1 MRYFEVS
8 NEVLERAQQTHE
20 QYNRQFAEKVKL
32 SNTELAIAA
41 AAGCLGGIM
50 DMFLVTNV
58 NNLSTTNKIGF
69 KPESEIKHLSQS
81 GVINK
86 YITDLTYK
94 FHKSS
99 FAKLLEMKCKVPFD
113 KTVKTGVLGLVPD
126 NHRLLTP
133 GHDPI
138 LGLFYGTRD
147 IMRGTFTVCDNS
159 AETFVLSNAHG
170 QQTSLPLAFL
180 KEIGHLLSDIGSKTS
195 LPFPGLW
202 LMCQIEGRSPVND
215 YTWTMLANGLYRKG
229 FTVDHLIASSVPLFF
244 ANVTLYAVEF
254 IYGYILKKRGEPS
267 PLDDP
272 QLFKHRIVLMR
283 TLAYAIMVAL
293 NITKVAISHGNLFAA
308 NPALY
313 AEFVRNGFPV
323 LCDRIRM
330 EEKRHQYVMG
340 ELQNHCIK
348 SQERFD
354 KLLNYNRLTH

>member
-1 MRYFEVS
+1 MRYFEVNS
-8 NEVLERAQQTHE
+8 NILERAQQTHE
-20 QYNRQFAEKVKL
+20 HYNQQFAEKVKL

-50 DMFLVTNV
+50 DMFFVTNL
-58 NNLSTTNKIGF
+58 NNLSKTNKIGF
-69 KPESEIKHLSQS
+69 KPESAVKHLSES
-81 GVINK
+81 GAINK
-86 YITDLTYK
+86 FITDLTSK
-94 FHKSS
+94 FHNSS
-99 FAKLLEMKCKVPFD
+99 FARRLEMTCKVPFD
-113 KTVKTGVLGLVPD
+113 KVANTGVLSLNAN

-159 AETFVLSNAHG
+159 AQTFVLTNTKG
-170 QQTSLPLAFL
+170 QQTNLPLAFL
-180 KEIGHLLSDIGSKTS
+180 KDIGHLLSDLGSTRS

-202 LMCQIEGRSPVND
+202 LMCQTEGRSPVND
-215 YTWTMLANGLYRKG
+215 FTWTMLSKGLYMKG
-229 FTVDHLIASSVPLFF
+229 FTLDHFIASSVPLFF
-244 ANVTLYAVEF
+244 ANVTLYAVEL
-254 IYGYILKKRGEPS
+254 IYGCILKQRGEPS

-283 TLAYAIMVAL
+283 TLAYAIMVAF

-313 AEFVRNGFPV
+313 AEFVRNGYPIMK
-323 LCDRIRM
+323 DRIRM

-340 ELQNHCIK
+340 KLQDDYENN
-348 SQERFD
+348 QARFG
-354 KLLNYNRLTH
+354 KLLTFNQGVL